1 MMRVRLPK
9 TKLVAS
15 LFFVLGCSFLPPCAA
30 GRDMTV
36 SGRVTRRLEDGSGC
50 DGYTDS
56 ASVSTQ
62 ADLQSAIDGS
72 SSI

>member
-1 MMRVRLPK
+1 
-9 TKLVAS
+9 
-15 LFFVLGCSFLPPCAA
+15 
-30 GRDMTV
+30 MTV
-36 SGRVTRRLEDGSGC
+36 SGRVTRRLEDGGGC

-72 SSI
+72 SSICIEITADIDFVGRL